1 MEGLRENLS
10 QPVAFATAPLTSEYP
25 TTSDLQRN
33 GSLSS
38 DTDIEEPMIKRF
50 RPRKGGTM
58 GGGHAGT
65 AAGSSS
71 HSARTPI
78 PVVDLDDEEFEDMFD
93 EGWHFHTLNYIYMF
107 PYPLFYR

>member
-10 QPVAFATAPLTSEYP
+10 QHVAFATAPLTSEYP
-25 TTSDLQRN
+25 TTSGLQRN

-50 RPRKGGTM
+50 VPRKGGN
-58 GGGHAGT
+58 GYVGT
-65 AAGSSS
+65 AAGSSNR
-71 HSARTPI
+71 SARAPI

-93 EGWHFHTLNYIYMF
+93 EGWHFYTLKYIYMF
-107 PYPLFYR
+107 AYPIFYR